1 MYYDVKYKFINNEN
15 INKDNQKSHRS
26 EDRIN
31 EELNEEDEDNN
42 KQDSFI
48 LNNDVINCKSDFTY
62 LNIKVNNDNN
72 NNIEIN
78 NDESESK
85 LLRVFTNIED
95 ISLNKKNKDKNEEN

>member
-1 MYYDVKYKFINNEN
+1 M
-15 INKDNQKSHRS
+15 
-26 EDRIN
+26 
-31 EELNEEDEDNN
+31 
-42 KQDSFI
+42 
-48 LNNDVINCKSDFTY
+48 INCKSDFRY

>member
-1 MYYDVKYKFINNEN
+1 M
-15 INKDNQKSHRS
+15 
-26 EDRIN
+26 
-31 EELNEEDEDNN
+31 
-42 KQDSFI
+42 
-48 LNNDVINCKSDFTY
+48 INCKSDFRY
-62 LNIKVNNDNN
+62 LNIKVNNDN